1 MPGSALEEEQLDEQA
16 APLLERLWQIS
27 VVGGEHRLYGR
38 RAHRA
43 GSTRVTTPVT
53 SPAKLGAPSLRS
65 MTEWT
70 QTASSVAATL

>member
-1 MPGSALEEEQLDEQA
+1 MPGSAPEEEQPARPA
-16 APLLERLWQIS
+16 APLLEGLWQIS
-27 VVGGEHRLYGR
+27 VVEGEHRHYGR